1 MAGNPTNESGR
12 RSSTTIVTETMEA
25 SEEMLRV
32 PLLRKQG
39 GASSCSEKQ
48 GQAIAMPPL
57 HLLRGLRGLESSNMM
72 GDNNLENFV
81 GDFLR
86 RGSLFA
92 VILWLLLLY
101 FVYTV
106 SPPESFERLEGTERD
121 VNMAILVLLVVS
133 NLMRVVQ
140 LVIRD
145 SGTAFM
151 KAGVLTGTATVQML
165 AMVSISLML
174 FLPTPVMIDP
184 MTGIRSHMVRW
195 AEWAALAFL
204 MTFLTES
211 IDLPL
216 QGGSTFTA
224 WLHGAAIGLSTLS
237 GAVFPFCTTWIS
249 WISVFTTAWVL
260 FCSLFIRV
268 YQRTKRLA
276 GMTLGDTI
284 EKKEEYD
291 RAKYSLKTITVC
303 TAVWSALAV
312 SWSAVV
318 LLAPRY
324 APPGSMFAS
333 EHLVLI
339 TESIFEVIS
348 KIWYATLLIEV
359 HNKVFDHASRT
370 VRRLE
375 ELRHFMSAV
384 WDTSSDMMAMCSRSG
399 NRISAIVSPAFFKL
413 EQDSESPGSKPCEN
427 TMIVEVNLEDGSYKS
442 FTIDLTEQ
450 ITRPDAIKI
459 MWSVARQDQKFRKI
473 PTTQEKNVGVVAEMV
488 CEAFRCQSGA
498 TVLMKDMYALK
509 SSGVECKLQFEA
521 KITQIGTSGLML
533 VLRDISERFKRFE
546 TEKKLIEEVTARRK
560 DAEANRFSRHEV
572 KNGILAAIGLL
583 DSLREGPQKHSVVET
598 ISKASDSIASE
609 QDSVIYDECLGELD
623 NTLRD
628 ILDTIMDHAMSKEVI
643 YEEYEVRKERIQVPE
658 VLSAIRRH
666 TGTPDSRFSVEM
678 EPKDFPTLGLDPRLL
693 RYIYQNA
700 VSNACRYGQVDG
712 GVDTFISY
720 DAGTKE
726 FSMEVVNA
734 PGPGHEKLV
743 TRDQEEVRA
752 LVFSS
757 GTSLHTKSEDEQSVT
772 VVGASGDGAWIMQ
785 KCARTL
791 KGDCGIRFEKDRT
804 VFSFRCPA
812 RDYNTIE
819 NEGDTLISY
828 DFTTLPEG
836 TWGIV
841 IDDSGIQRKLMD
853 RFLKIAGIEVEKRL
867 VVGKDAKEIYGF
879 CDLVVNLMREN
890 PNDKFVVIADEN
902 LELVEGAALSG
913 TVSGSLCLKNIIE
926 VLEPSE
932 ERRLLAL
939 VRSANDSSKDI
950 AKYEARAHG
959 FLLKAP
965 IDKQGV
971 IGAIKPWWIKRFPE
985 ERKPL
990 VSNRSSST
998 NHTKCF
1004 VDMDCMENQDYDPFH
1019 DITTNLEV
1027 IDALC
1032 KACDGI
1038 SLKKRWRS
1046 IQDRLQ
1052 RLKGDLKTVVRCE
1065 NLLVGNDLEKITNAI
1080 DTLRLGDFS
1089 EDLKELWTQ
1098 LRLEIDKIIAQQIA
1112 GDRLEAQVVQTNSR

>member
-1 MAGNPTNESGR
+1 MER
-12 RSSTTIVTETMEA
+12 RSSPTSVTETMEY
-25 SEEMLRV
+25 SEAMLRV
-32 PLLRKQG
+32 PLLKKEDG
-39 GASSCSEKQ
+39 VSSSSKKE
-48 GQAIAMPPL
+48 GQEIAMPPL
-57 HLLRGLRGLESSNMM
+57 YLLRGLRGLDSARLID
-72 GDNNLENFV
+72 GDNKLENLV

-86 RGSLFA
+86 RGSFVA
-92 VILWLLLLY
+92 VILWLFLLY
-101 FVYTV
+101 IVYTV
-106 SPPESFERLEGTERD
+106 SPPECFERLEGIERD

-133 NLMRVVQ
+133 NSMRLVQ

-145 SGTAFM
+145 SGTAFK
-151 KAGVLTGTATVQML
+151 KAGVLTGTATVQMV
-165 AMVSISLML
+165 AMISNSLML
-174 FLPTPVMIDP
+174 CVPTPVMIDP

-195 AEWAALAFL
+195 AEWAVLAFL

-216 QGGSTFTA
+216 QGGGTLMA
-224 WLHGAAIGLSTLS
+224 WLHGAAIGLSTLC
-237 GAVFPFCTTWIS
+237 GAVFPFCTTWTS
-249 WISVFTTAWVL
+249 WISVFTISWVL

-268 YQRTKRLA
+268 YQRTKRLN

-284 EKKEEYD
+284 EKREEYD

-303 TAVWSALAV
+303 TAVWTLLAAA
-312 SWSAVV
+312 WSAVV
-318 LLAPRY
+318 LLPRRY
-324 APPGSMFAS
+324 APPQDSIFAS
-333 EHLVLI
+333 DALVLI

-375 ELRHFMSAV
+375 ELRNFMSAV

-399 NRISAIVSPAFFKL
+399 NHISAIVSPAFFKL
-413 EQDSESPGSKPCEN
+413 EQDSENPGDKPCLDK
-427 TMIVEVNLEDGSYKS
+427 TMIVEVNLEDGSYNS
-442 FTIDLTEQ
+442 VSIDLTEQ

-459 MWSVARQDQKFRKI
+459 MWSVARNNMGSGKSLRTI
-473 PTTQEKNVGVVAEMV
+473 GEKNVGMVAEMV
-488 CEAFRCQSGA
+488 CEAFRCQSGDS
-498 TVLMKDMYALK
+498 VLMKDMYALN
-509 SSGVECKLQFEA
+509 SSGIECKLQFEA
-521 KITQIGTSGLML
+521 KITQIGTAGLML

-546 TEKKLIEEVTARRK
+546 AEKKLIEEVTARRK

-583 DSLREGPQKHSVVET
+583 DSLREGPQRHSLVDT
-598 ISKASDSIASE
+598 ISKASDAILTSE

-666 TGTPDSRFSVEM
+666 TGTHSSRFSVVM

-700 VSNACRYGQVDG
+700 VSNACRYGRLDG
-712 GVDTFISY
+712 GIETFISY
-720 DAGTKE
+720 DADNKE

-734 PGPGHEKLV
+734 PGPGHEKLL
-743 TRDQEEVRA
+743 TLDQEEVRA
-752 LVFSS
+752 LVFSP

-772 VVGASGDGAWIMQ
+772 VVGSSGDGAWIMQ

-791 KGDCGIRFEKDRT
+791 KGECGIRFEKDRT
-804 VFSFRCPA
+804 VFCFRCPA
-812 RDYNTIE
+812 RDYITIE
-819 NEGDTLISY
+819 NEGEILISC
-828 DFTTLPEG
+828 DFSTLPEG

-853 RFLKIAGIEVEKRL
+853 RFLKVAGIEVEKRL
-867 VVGKDAKEIYGF
+867 MVGKDAKEIYGF

-890 PNDKFVVIADEN
+890 PNDKFLVIADEN
-902 LELVEGAALSG
+902 LEVVEGAALSG
-913 TVSGSLCLKNIIE
+913 TVSGSLCLKKI
-926 VLEPSE
+926 LEELKPSE

-939 VRSANDSSKDI
+939 VRSANDSSTDI
-950 AKYEARAHG
+950 AKYIARAHG

-971 IGAIKPWWIKRFPE
+971 LGAIKPWWIKRFPE
-985 ERKPL
+985 ERKPAPL
-990 VSNRSSST
+990 SSLSNVP
-998 NHTKCF
+998 KCA
-1004 VDMDCMENQDYDPFH
+1004 VNMENMESQDYDPFH

-1027 IDALC
+1027 INALC
-1032 KACDGI
+1032 RACDGI

-1052 RLKGDLKTVVRCE
+1052 RLKGDLKTIVRCE
-1065 NLLVGNDLEKITNAI
+1065 NVSAGNDLEKISYAI
-1080 DTLRLGDFS
+1080 DALRLGKFP
-1089 EDLKELWTQ
+1089 EDLKERWTQ
-1098 LRLEIDKIIAQQIA
+1098 LRLEIDIIIVRQIA
-1112 GDRLEAQVVQTNSR
+1112 TDRLAEQLVRSTEKL